1 MNSENSKTSSLPSL
15 VLNPPDKKDFIRDY
29 RCFALSDLS
38 IYYTW
43 KNIKKSCKN
52 NKFQLSRPT
61 RDEEVHLPDDSFSL
75 SDIQNYFVYTIKKHE
90 KLTNNRITIKI
101 KTRYRLELPT
111 SEKIKLLVSIKK
123 RIMKC
128 NNGENF
134 P

>member
-15 VLNPPDKKDFIRDY
+15 VLNLADKRDFIRDY
-29 RCFALSDLS
+29 RCFALSDVS